1 MALDTREKRA
11 SALSA
16 LGVMLHLPLPD
27 GTVGVQDRPQVT
39 WIYAGIVYA
48 APGITIS
55 VSRSRFS
62 AGLYDKNGDLKYFF
76 RKIDTLSWDYNRI
89 GGCGQADLNILL
101 KGKSGIDLTVA
112 PQDELRIVINDE
124 LRYSGKYIKR
134 TRKITRGLESLKFLF
149 YGYLTE
155 LDDIIVR
162 ETFVGMEV
170 SQIVMSIL
178 DDYIVGVKN
187 LTYGAADIVDTGY
200 TVQSIVFN
208 HSVKD
213 AINLL
218 AGLGGNV
225 EWGVDRN
232 KKVFFKQTNKVIR
245 RSYKIGKD
253 VNDYEEIEDI
263 EQVKNELFVFGSDG
277 TEPLSTIDAFGSST
291 IYGVKQ
297 ANLFESSITAPSDAS
312 RLGAVILK
320 KQSGRQRQ
328 IKMAVL
334 KSDEFV
340 ERDTP
345 LGAAALLFPS
355 VGLKNKYGHNIR
367 YGRNNKYGN
376 MRADQISTIKYSLVG
391 GALAIQEVLENEIPS
406 VGTQQNRIEFELK
419 DLQRR

>member
-11 SALSA
+11 SAQSM
-16 LGVMLHLPLPD
+16 LGVILLLPVPD
-27 GTVGVQDRPQVT
+27 GAVGTQDRPQAT
-39 WIYAGIVYA
+39 WIYAGITYS

-76 RKIDTLSWDYNRI
+76 RKINALNWDYNRI
-89 GGCGQADLNILL
+89 GGCGQADLNLSL

-155 LDDIIVR
+155 LDDIVVR
-162 ETFVGMEV
+162 ETYNGMEV
-170 SQIVMSIL
+170 STIVKSIL
-178 DDYIVGVKN
+178 DDYIIGVKH
-187 LTYGAADIVDTGY
+187 LSYVAADLQDTGY
-200 TVQSIVFN
+200 TVQSVSFN

-213 AINLL
+213 ALILL

-232 KKVFFKQTNKVIR
+232 KNVFFKQRDTVIR

-253 VNDYEEIEDI
+253 VLDYEETEDT
-263 EQVKNELFVFGSDG
+263 EKVKNTLFVFGVDG
-277 TEPLSTIDAFGSST
+277 TEPLSTIDASGSDV
-291 IYGVKQ
+291 IYGTQQ
-297 ANLFESSITAPSDAS
+297 ANLFESSISAPSDAA

-320 KQSGRQRQ
+320 KRSGRQRQ
-328 IKMAVL
+328 IRMSLL
-334 KSDEFV
+334 KSDEFI
-340 ERDTP
+340 ESTTP
-345 LGAAALLFPS
+345 IGAAALLFPTI
-355 VGLKNKYGHNIR
+355 GNKNKYGNNIK
-367 YGRNNKYGN
+367 YGRSNKYGN
-376 MRADQISTIKYSLVG
+376 MRADQTSTIKYSFIG
-391 GALAIQEVLENEIPS
+391 GGLSIQEVLEDEVPS
-406 VGTQQNRIEFELK
+406 LGAQQNRIEFELK

>member
-1 MALDTREKRA
+1 M
-11 SALSA
+11 
-16 LGVMLHLPLPD
+16 LGIILLLPAPD
-27 GTVGVQDRPQVT
+27 GTVGQQDRAQAD
-39 WIYAGIVYA
+39 WIYAGIVYVVENQIRVTR
-48 APGITIS
+48 P
-55 VSRSRFS
+55 RFS

-76 RKIDTLSWDYNRI
+76 RKINSLSWDYNRI
-89 GGCGQADLNILL
+89 GGCGQADMTILL
-101 KGKSGIDLTVA
+101 MAKTGIDLTIA
-112 PQDELRIVINDE
+112 PQDELRIVIDNE

-134 TRKITRGLESLKFLF
+134 ARKVTKGSETIKFLF
-149 YGYLTE
+149 YGYLSE
-155 LDDIIVR
+155 LDDIIVH
-162 ETFVGMEV
+162 ETYDGMEV

-178 DDYIVGVKN
+178 DNYIVGVKN
-187 LTYGAADIVDTGY
+187 LTYTAADIMDTGY
-200 TVQSIVFN
+200 TVQSISFN

-213 AINLL
+213 ALNLL

-232 KKVFFKQTNKVIR
+232 KKVFFKQADKVIR

-277 TEPLSTIDAFGSST
+277 TEPLSTIEAFGSSS

-328 IKMAVL
+328 IKMSLL
-334 KSDEFV
+334 KADEFV
-340 ERDTP
+340 ERTLP
-345 LGAAALLFPS
+345 LGAAALLFPTVS
-355 VGLKNKYGHNIR
+355 LRNKYGTHIK
-367 YGRNNKYGN
+367 YGKSHKYGN
-376 MRADQISTIKYSLVG
+376 MRADQISTVKYTMIG
-391 GALAIQEVLENEIPS
+391 GAIAIQAVLENEIPS
-406 VGTQQNRIEFELK
+406 IGVQQNRIEFELK